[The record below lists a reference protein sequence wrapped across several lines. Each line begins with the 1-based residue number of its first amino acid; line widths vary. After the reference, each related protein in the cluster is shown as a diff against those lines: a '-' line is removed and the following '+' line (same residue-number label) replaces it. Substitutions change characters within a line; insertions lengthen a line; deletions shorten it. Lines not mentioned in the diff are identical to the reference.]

1 MNKQVSVS
9 THCRV
14 SFSLVLTFIPIIT
27 NIGESC
33 KRYLPPFVAALAVS
47 VSAFKRLK
55 VCMKKKKKKLSF
67 MPQVLLT
74 PKCNEADTTLHTLI
88 SELSLPQH
96 DPLT

>member
-14 SFSLVLTFIPIIT
+14 SFSLVLTFILIIT

-55 VCMKKKKKKLSF
+55 VCMKKKKNTFFHAPSF
-67 MPQVLLT
+67 TYSKM
-74 PKCNEADTTLHTLI
+74 
-88 SELSLPQH
+88 
-96 DPLT
+96 